1 MNGSANT
8 TTQDSVSAGHYQSET
23 VNPVSPSSE
32 NPLPQGENGCP
43 LNVPVD
49 VEEQSAQNDQAE
61 LQKSVSD
68 LEQQSVEDKPGVSFA
83 SAQENS
89 DDIAG
94 LSVEFHDGE
103 DITVE
108 EKGDSELKKE
118 KLREEEGEEI
128 EDKEEGEI
136 SVIPADDKIDEPE
149 KGELMSIQES
159 PRIHLIQGVDDGEI
173 DPEKGELKLM
183 TTQESPREQP
193 LLENESKEAKSTFDL
208 KITDDLVT
216 TDSVQIVTETQ
227 KSVRFCDVGQRDTG
241 ALSEIHPGR
250 LKRLDSLSGVKLRD
264 ALDLAGEE
272 AQFTAMEDD
281 SNGAKPHVSSFLWF
295 FKIC

>member
-1 MNGSANT
+1 MNGSTNT
-8 TTQDSVSAGHYQSET
+8 TTQDSVSTGNYQSET
-23 VNPVSPSSE
+23 LNQVSLSSE
-32 NPLPQGENGCP
+32 NPLPQGENVFP

-61 LQKSVSD
+61 ISKSVSD
-68 LEQQSVEDKPGVSFA
+68 LEQQSMEDKPGVSFA
-83 SAQENS
+83 SAQGNS
-89 DDIAG
+89 DDIAR

-108 EKGDSELKKE
+108 EKGDSEVIKV
-118 KLREEEGEEI
+118 KLRAEEAGEI
-128 EDKEEGEI
+128 EDKEEGET
-136 SVIPADDKIDEPE
+136 SVIQADDKIDDSE
-149 KGELMSIQES
+149 KGETMSIQES
-159 PRIHLIQGVDDGEI
+159 PKKHLIQGVDDGEI
-173 DPEKGELKLM
+173 DPEKGELELIS
-183 TTQESPREQP
+183 TQESTREQP
-193 LLENESKEAKSTFDL
+193 LLENESKEVKSTFDL
-208 KITDDLVT
+208 KITDYLVT

-227 KSVRFCDVGQRDTG
+227 KSVRFCDIGQQDTG

-272 AQFTAMEDD
+272 AQSTAIEEDD

-295 FKIC
+295 

>member
-1 MNGSANT
+1 MNGSTNT
-8 TTQDSVSAGHYQSET
+8 TTQDSVSTGNYQSET
-23 VNPVSPSSE
+23 VNPMSLSSE

-49 VEEQSAQNDQAE
+49 VEEQSAQNDQGE

-83 SAQENS
+83 CAQENS
-89 DDIAG
+89 DDNVR

-108 EKGDSELKKE
+108 EKGDSELKNE
-118 KLREEEGEEI
+118 KLREEEGGEI

-136 SVIPADDKIDEPE
+136 SVIPADDKIDDSE
-149 KGELMSIQES
+149 KGESMSIQES
-159 PRIHLIQGVDDGEI
+159 PRKHLIQGVDDGEI

-183 TTQESPREQP
+183 TSQESPREQS

-208 KITDDLVT
+208 KITDDHVT

-272 AQFTAMEDD
+272 AQSTAMEEDD

-295 FKIC
+295 

>member
-1 MNGSANT
+1 MNGSTNT
-8 TTQDSVSAGHYQSET
+8 TTQDSVSTGNYQSET
-23 VNPVSPSSE
+23 LNPVSLSSE

-49 VEEQSAQNDQAE
+49 IEEQSAQNDQAE

-83 SAQENS
+83 SAQGNS
-89 DDIAG
+89 DDIAR

-103 DITVE
+103 DIAVV
-108 EKGDSELKKE
+108 EKGDSEVIKV
-118 KLREEEGEEI
+118 KLREEEGGEI
-128 EDKEEGEI
+128 EDKEEGET
-136 SVIPADDKIDEPE
+136 SVIQADDKIDDSE
-149 KGELMSIQES
+149 KGESMSIQES
-159 PRIHLIQGVDDGEI
+159 PRKHLIQGVDDGEI
-173 DPEKGELKLM
+173 DPEKGELKLIS
-183 TTQESPREQP
+183 TQESTREQP
-193 LLENESKEAKSTFDL
+193 LLENESKEVKSTFDL

-272 AQFTAMEDD
+272 AQSTAIQEDD

-295 FKIC
+295 